1 MFFDLIILVAVV
13 GLLVWVF
20 SLLPIPAPFQQ
31 IILVIGVIIVVIA
44 LLQALFGVDLSTHF
58 QHRWNR

>member
-1 MFFDLIILVAVV
+1 MFLDLIILVAVV

-44 LLQALFGVDLSTHF
+44 LLQALFGVDLGGHF
-58 QHRWNR
+58 GKRWR